1 MLDNSEFGKCDR
13 CGGEIGPP
21 FDRETDCLCK
31 NCYDKT
37 HRDRRHPLPSSI
49 RMGDEWLLDASQW
62 QESRQWTDDI
72 IDKIDREQGNVDRDE
87 DDNCAGV
94 LAKLPKRPLV
104 GLSAC
109 RSPAQAGAGYAT
121 VDKNR

>member
-1 MLDNSEFGKCDR
+1 MENEFGKCDI

-31 NCYDKT
+31 HCYDKT

-72 IDKIDREQGNVDRDE
+72 IDKIDREQGNVDE

-94 LAKLPKRPLV
+94 LARLPKRPLV
-104 GLSAC
+104 G
-109 RSPAQAGAGYAT
+109 AGYAT
-121 VDKNR
+121 VKD